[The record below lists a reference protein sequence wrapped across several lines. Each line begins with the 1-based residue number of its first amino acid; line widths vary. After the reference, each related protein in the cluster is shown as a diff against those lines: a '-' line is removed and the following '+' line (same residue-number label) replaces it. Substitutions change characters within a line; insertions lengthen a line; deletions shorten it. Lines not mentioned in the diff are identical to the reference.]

1 MRYAVIADAHGNY
14 PALQAV
20 LQDAKKAGAE
30 QFLFL
35 GDYMTDFPFTR
46 EIVAVLRSLPH
57 AVFVS
62 GNREWY
68 LDSLDPAQRGLEQY
82 AALFLTQDALRPEE
96 LAWVKQLPRTAK
108 LPTPDG
114 ARTLYLQHES
124 PVALDHRG
132 QKTPASGELDE
143 LFPQWDATGAQV
155 AQYVR
160 KSFLSNLQL
169 PSFLRQTGASVF
181 LHGHSHLQYAVEVEG
196 VLLLNPGSCGLPLDH
211 RRGAPYTLLDY
222 EAGRFTAEERRVPY
236 DVDSFLREVRQS
248 PEYEKAAGW
257 NQLNLWQLCAAR
269 DYNRVFFQ
277 MLQEEKQLGCSQTVQ
292 EQNQAF
298 HRALSRAKEY
308 YENRA
313 ALRSTKRSE

>member
-1 MRYAVIADAHGNY
+1 M
-14 PALQAV
+14 
-20 LQDAKKAGAE
+20 
-30 QFLFL
+30 FL

-82 AALFLTQDALRPEE
+82 AALFLTWDALRPEE
-96 LAWVKQLPRTAK
+96 LAWGEAAAPDCEA
-108 LPTPDG
+108 PTPDG

-143 LFPQWDATGAQV
+143 LFPQRDATGAQV
-155 AQYVR
+155 ARYVR
-160 KSFLSNLQL
+160 KSFLSNPQL

-196 VLLLNPGSCGLPLDH
+196 GAASQPGGLAGCRWTIGAGLPI
-211 RRGAPYTLLDY
+211 RCWTMKPG
-222 EAGRFTAEERRVPY
+222 G
-236 DVDSFLREVRQS
+236 S
-248 PEYEKAAGW
+248 P
-257 NQLNLWQLCAAR
+257 
-269 DYNRVFFQ
+269 
-277 MLQEEKQLGCSQTVQ
+277 
-292 EQNQAF
+292 
-298 HRALSRAKEY
+298 
-308 YENRA
+308 
-313 ALRSTKRSE
+313 

>member
-1 MRYAVIADAHGNY
+1 MRYAVIADVHGNY

-20 LQDAKKAGAE
+20 LRDAKKAGAE

-35 GDYMTDFPFTR
+35 GDYMTDFPFAR

-82 AALFLTQDALRPEE
+82 AALFLTRDALRPEE

-143 LFPQWDATGAQV
+143 LFPQRDATGAQV

-160 KSFLSNLQL
+160 KSLLSNPQL

-196 VLLLNPGSCGLPLDH
+196 VLLLNNVLTVRAHQANSHRFYGWEEFTLNVVKFLNAREKPMVFILWGRNAIEKEKYIDASRHLVLKSPHPSPLSAYRGFFGSKPFSKTN
-211 RRGAPYTLLDY
+211 A
-222 EAGRFTAEERRVPY
+222 
-236 DVDSFLREVRQS
+236 FLVSTGQD
-248 PEYEKAAGW
+248 PIDW
-257 NQLNLWQLCAAR
+257 QIPNL
-269 DYNRVFFQ
+269 
-277 MLQEEKQLGCSQTVQ
+277 
-292 EQNQAF
+292 
-298 HRALSRAKEY
+298 
-308 YENRA
+308 
-313 ALRSTKRSE
+313 